1 MRQEYLKVGN
11 AEEKLAD
18 YFDKLM
24 YIAKNSSKSSE
35 DSVLL
40 AGAMM
45 ACAKMIYYEHLSPQ
59 EAKDLET
66 HNSYDILDLIKPTI
80 H

>member
-1 MRQEYLKVGN
+1 MGN

-24 YIAKNSSKSSE
+24 YIAKRTGKTPE

>member
-1 MRQEYLKVGN
+1 MEN
-11 AEEKLAD
+11 AEAKLANFYEKLI
-18 YFDKLM
+18 L
-24 YIAKNSSKSSE
+24 IAKKTGKTPE

-66 HNSYDILDLIKPTI
+66 PNSYDILELIKPTI

>member
-1 MRQEYLKVGN
+1 
-11 AEEKLAD
+11 
-18 YFDKLM
+18 
-24 YIAKNSSKSSE
+24 
-35 DSVLL
+35 
-40 AGAMM
+40 MM

>member
-1 MRQEYLKVGN
+1 MGN
-11 AEEKLAD
+11 AEEKLANF
-18 YFDKLM
+18 YEKLVI
-24 YIAKNSSKSSE
+24 IAKRTGKTPE

>member
-1 MRQEYLKVGN
+1 MEN
-11 AEEKLAD
+11 AEEKLANF
-18 YFDKLM
+18 YEKLVL
-24 YIAKNSSKSSE
+24 IAKRTGKTPE

-45 ACAKMIYYEHLSPQ
+45 ACAKMVYYEHLSPK
-59 EAKDLET
+59 EAKNLENHNGYDLLE
-66 HNSYDILDLIKPTI
+66 LVKPTI

>member
-1 MRQEYLKVGN
+1 MKQEYLKMGN

-45 ACAKMIYYEHLSPQ
+45 GVAKMIYFNHLSKQ
-59 EAKDLET
+59 EAQDLLD
-66 HNSYDILDLIKPTI
+66 HNGYDLLKLLKPTI
-80 H
+80 P